1 MRRRR
6 KEALRRTM
14 IRAGILVALLAIL
27 CAMLFVPDREGQS
40 LFAYLYDQLLEA
52 DINLKRRYYVP
63 DYYVLSELYDLH
75 SFCKW
80 YFPDFEYYWTYRELL
95 RPTNTRLLETYGE
108 PDEVIVYGYFEGS
121 SRPYAGAEL
130 RYGGRIYRYY
140 FYEFLEDGTPDIYGE
155 GRFLDVTLTSPE
167 DTFGRAKLHVG
178 STRRDVLKAL
188 FGCPRVNDT
197 PPGEEYYWDMQND
210 YIIFT
215 YDENDIVTTIRYC
228 L

>member
-1 MRRRR
+1 MMRKRR
-6 KEALRRTM
+6 KPGRTM

-155 GRFLDVTLTSPE
+155 AWFLSITLTSPE

-188 FGCPRVNDT
+188 FGCPRVNET
-197 PPGEEYYWDMQND
+197 PPGEKYYWNMQND

>member
-1 MRRRR
+1 
-6 KEALRRTM
+6 M

-52 DINLKRRYYVP
+52 DINLKRSYVP
-63 DYYVLSELYDLH
+63 DNDYSAAIGEEW
-75 SFCKW
+75 S
-80 YFPDFEYYWTYRELL
+80 
-95 RPTNTRLLETYGE
+95 RPTNTSLLEKYGE
-108 PDEVIVYGYFEGS
+108 PDEVIVYGYFEGA
-121 SRPYAGAEL
+121 SRPYAGADQ
-130 RYGGRIYRYY
+130 RYGGRIYSYY

-155 GRFLDVTLTSPE
+155 AWFLDVTLTSPE

>member
-52 DINLKRRYYVP
+52 DINLKRRYVP
-63 DYYVLSELYDLH
+63 DYYALSELYDLH

-95 RPTNTRLLETYGE
+95 RPTNTSLLEKYGE
-108 PDEVIVYGYFEGS
+108 PDEVIVYGYFEGAFH
-121 SRPYAGAEL
+121 PYAGVEL
-130 RYGGRIYRYY
+130 RYGGRIYSYY
-140 FYEFLEDGTPDIYGE
+140 FHEFLEDGTPDIH
-155 GRFLDVTLTSPE
+155 GRSQFQLLKPSPPE
-167 DTFGRAKLHVG
+167 DARGYAKPPVG
-178 STRRDVLKAL
+178 STRRDHGGSAH
-188 FGCPRVNDT
+188 GA
-197 PPGEEYYWDMQND
+197 
-210 YIIFT
+210 
-215 YDENDIVTTIRYC
+215 ENGTSVKTGQYLRC
-228 L
+228 GW

>member
-1 MRRRR
+1 MQ
-6 KEALRRTM
+6 
-14 IRAGILVALLAIL
+14 LLGL
-27 CAMLFVPDREGQS
+27 S
-40 LFAYLYDQLLEA
+40 HLYD
-52 DINLKRRYYVP
+52 
-63 DYYVLSELYDLH
+63 
-75 SFCKW
+75 
-80 YFPDFEYYWTYRELL
+80 
-95 RPTNTRLLETYGE
+95 YGF
-108 PDEVIVYGYFEGS
+108 I
-121 SRPYAGAEL
+121 A
-130 RYGGRIYRYY
+130 
-140 FYEFLEDGTPDIYGE
+140 FLEDGTPDIYGE
-155 GRFLDVTLTSPE
+155 AWFLSITLTSPE

>member
-27 CAMLFVPDREGQS
+27 CAMLFVPDRKGQS
-40 LFAYLYDQLLEA
+40 LFVYLYDQLLEA
-52 DINLKRRYYVP
+52 DINLKRSYVP
-63 DYYVLSELYDLH
+63 NYYALSELYDLH
-75 SFCKW
+75 WLCKW
-80 YFPDFEYYWTYRELL
+80 YFPDFDFFCAFRELL
-95 RPTNTRLLETYGE
+95 RPTNTSLLEKYGE
-108 PDEVIVYGYFEGS
+108 PDEVIVYGYFEGAFH
-121 SRPYAGAEL
+121 PYAGVEL
-130 RYGGRIYRYY
+130 RYGGRIYSYY
-140 FYEFLEDGTPDIYGE
+140 FHEFLEDGTPDIYGE

-197 PPGEEYYWDMQND
+197 PPGEEYYWDMQNE